1 MGKMKGKNHHPVATK
16 VVYAFCVG
24 LSALVFPGCATEAQV
39 RYTIPASEAIR
50 EKTVIATRKYLGM
63 PDGADKAGGMK
74 RMVPSIALVLW

>member
-39 RYTIPASEAIR
+39 RIYNPGKRSDSRKSRHRYKEIPRHAVWMGR
-50 EKTVIATRKYLGM
+50 TTK
-63 PDGADKAGGMK
+63 
-74 RMVPSIALVLW
+74 LVG